1 MGPELSPL
9 VSDPRGLC
17 IYFCCAVWGERAAL
31 AAVASR
37 SSDVALYRTAAPNFP
52 LSRKPTLNL
61 RFAPPENPT
70 LLTHVLKTFGP
81 SRKHLDEI
89 KPRASTSPL
98 RVPCDRTPNFPKA
111 RGCFPEGSLVSF
123 PIRDGEDEVRR
134 EKGGW
139 EGGGSPGRSR
149 GWVPV
154 GQPPRWPRRGSAAP
168 RTGAAGAA
176 GGGGGGARNG
186 TVRYGTGG
194 GLALGYCKFKRC
206 SGSFTGGEKK
216 KKSKNRIPRLN
227 SARKPRAKL
236 RCRCSAITV
245 RVCKVCWGKWDLH
258 LQGLCP
264 DTGILLPA

>member
-1 MGPELSPL
+1 MLPVGCRRLLPRLVCNRKDRSYPRGVLVAGSVCALMGPELSPL

-81 SRKHLDEI
+81 SRKHLAEI

-98 RVPCDRTPNFPKA
+98 SVPCDRTPNFPKA

-176 GGGGGGARNG
+176 GGGTERNG
-186 TVRYGTGG
+186 SVRYRGG
-194 GLALGYCKFKRC
+194 PCLGVLQIQ
-206 SGSFTGGEKK
+206 TVLGEFYRRGKK
-216 KKSKNRIPRLN
+216 K
-227 SARKPRAKL
+227 
-236 RCRCSAITV
+236 
-245 RVCKVCWGKWDLH
+245 
-258 LQGLCP
+258 
-264 DTGILLPA
+264 